1 MKLSLETRLIAIF
14 ILLSLVALLLAVET
28 EMRALFLLTAVL
40 ITVQFLFFLTIYFNH
55 KKRVRAEG
63 QLIEHKEILQSII
76 ENTSSIIYIKDLNG
90 KFTLVNRQ
98 FEKTFGLTRD
108 FVIGKTVFDFCP
120 PEYAV
125 KYSEADLVVLQQNK
139 LVEVEEDGVADG
151 QLYNFYSIKFP
162 LHHPNGRVY
171 AVCGISTNITEIIS
185 RQQLV
190 KQREIA
196 ETTILA
202 QEKERT
208 EIGKELHDNVNQL
221 LATARLMI
229 ETSRNVPEM
238 QEECLQISKEAT
250 EDAIREIR
258 AISHSMLPPAF
269 ENEAFID
276 AIQDIANNIN
286 ISGNLKV
293 RVQMPE
299 PERLSRINNKLKL
312 SLYRIIQ
319 EQINNTLK
327 YSRAKNATI
336 KLEVKNGHACLSIV
350 DNGIGADMEKQ
361 PKGVGLRNIAS
372 RVEIHNGEL
381 KIKTAPEQGFGLHA
395 RFLLNNQNGQLKGE
409 NGIEHR

>member
-1 MKLSLETRLIAIF
+1 MKLSLEARLIAVF
-14 ILLSLVALLLAVET
+14 TLLSAVALLLASQT
-28 EMRALFLLTAVL
+28 EVRLLFLLTAIL
-40 ITVQFLFFLTIYFNH
+40 ITVQFIFFLTIYFNH
-55 KKRVRAEG
+55 KRRVKAEA
-63 QLIEHKEILQSII
+63 QLIEHKEILQSIV
-76 ENTSSIIYIKDLNG
+76 ENTSSIIYIKDLHG

-98 FEKTFGLTRD
+98 FEKTFGLSRD
-108 FVIGKTVFDFCP
+108 YLIGKTVFDFCP

-125 KYSEADLVVLQQNK
+125 KYTEADKVVLQQNK
-139 LVEVEEDGVADG
+139 LVEVEEDGIVDG
-151 QLYNFYSIKFP
+151 SLYNFYSIKFP
-162 LHHPNGRVY
+162 LHHANGKVY
-171 AVCGISTNITEIIS
+171 ALCGISTNITEIIS

-229 ETSRNVPEM
+229 ETSRTVPEM

-250 EDAIREIR
+250 EDAIKEIR

-293 RVQMPE
+293 LVQMPE
-299 PERLSRINNKLKL
+299 PERLGRINNKLKL

-319 EQINNTLK
+319 EQVNNTLK
-327 YSRAKNATI
+327 YSKAKNATI
-336 KLEVKNGHACLSIV
+336 TLEVKNGHAQLSIV
-350 DNGIGADMEKQ
+350 DNGVGADMEKQ
-361 PKGVGLRNIAS
+361 PRGVGLRNIAS

-381 KIKTAPEQGFGLHA
+381 KIKTAPDQGFGLFA
-395 RFLLNNQNGQLKGE
+395 RFLLSNQNGQQRKS
-409 NGIEHR
+409 